1 MHDLDY
7 LTWICKLML
16 DISKCVAKEKVKEK
30 IKNEKWIKTFDLIMS
45 EENESLCPR

>member
-16 DISKCVAKEKVKEK
+16 DISKCVEKGKVKK
-30 IKNEKWIKTFDLIMS
+30 DKNE
-45 EENESLCPR
+45 